1 MSNRVEDLEHQVQE
15 LQAAVNGL
23 TEELVETKARLQD
36 LEAAESEEP
45 EPPAEP
51 SEVPAERTT
60 KSDVHADVVE
70 ANPEAKRAEESNADA
85 AADSDAATG
94 EDTAE
99 ESVEAAKSEE
109 PDESSGDGESEE
121 SDIIVA

>member
-1 MSNRVEDLEHQVQE
+1 MEDLERQVQE

-36 LEAAESEEP
+36 LEAAEHGEP
-45 EPPAEP
+45 EPPEEP

-70 ANPEAKRAEESNADA
+70 ANPEAKRAEESSADA
-85 AADSDAATG
+85 AADGDAATG
-94 EDTAE
+94 EDTAD
-99 ESVEAAKSEE
+99 ESVEADKSEE

>member
-1 MSNRVEDLEHQVQE
+1 MSNRVEDLERQVQE

-36 LEAAESEEP
+36 LEAAEREEP
-45 EPPAEP
+45 EPPEEP

-70 ANPEAKRAEESNADA
+70 ANPEAKRAEESDADA
-85 AADSDAATG
+85 AADSDAAA
-94 EDTAE
+94 EDGSE